1 MGLGGAALAPLAA
14 PPGGTEEMTANIKR
28 MQQALGLEKLTSD
41 EVRDYLRKM
50 SGLVFGDGG
59 SGRQCM
65 SLQVTTQFV

>member
-1 MGLGGAALAPLAA
+1 
-14 PPGGTEEMTANIKR
+14 MTANIKR

-59 SGRQCM
+59 KWASVHVITSHDPICLRFGGDETWKLDAKSM
-65 SLQVTTQFV
+65 